1 MKSSGKE
8 IINIEEAYER
18 NIKTF
23 LKKNGIDIKKISDG
37 LINLK
42 KILVICGPTCAGKS
56 KIGIILAKL
65 LYTDIISM
73 DSMQV
78 YRYMDT
84 GTDKY
89 NTGRYQIVQYMTDI
103 FDPDKN
109 LTVVEFKNLCDEI
122 IKEKFFK
129 LSRIPLLVGGSGL
142 YIRSV
147 VNGIDRVPDE
157 NRKIRNK
164 LKEEIKKYGTLK
176 YYLKLKE
183 LDSEYAE
190 KISEND
196 IRRIVRALEVY
207 EVTGLP
213 FSSFQKAWKNKN
225 YSYNAILIG
234 VKMGRETLYSRI
246 EERVDSMFEKGLVE
260 EVKALID
267 KEYGGCRSVSQAVGY
282 KEVIKYIKGEITL
295 EDCIAE
301 VKKNTRRLAKKQIT
315 WFKTEPKINWI
326 RADNYDNIFSLIG
339 YIFKIINKELRNEE
353 Y

>member
-1 MKSSGKE
+1 MKDVIMKSSEEE
-8 IINIEEAYER
+8 IINIEQAYGR

-23 LKKNGIDIKKISDG
+23 LKKNAIDIKKISDE

-42 KILVICGPTCAGKS
+42 KVLVICGPTCTGKS

-65 LYTDIISM
+65 LDTDIISM

-89 NTGRYQIVQYMTDI
+89 DTGRYQIVQYMTDI

-109 LTVVEFKNLCDEI
+109 LSVVEFKNLCDEI
-122 IKEKFFK
+122 IKEKFFNQSK
-129 LSRIPLLVGGSGL
+129 IPLLVGGSGL

-147 VNGIDRVPDE
+147 INGIDRVPDE
-157 NRKIRNK
+157 DIKIRSR

-183 LDSEYAE
+183 LDGEYAE

-196 IRRIVRALEVY
+196 LRRIVRALEVH

-213 FSSFQKAWKNKN
+213 FSSFQKSWKNKN

-234 VKMGRETLYSRI
+234 MKMGRETLYRRI
-246 EERVDSMFEKGLVE
+246 EERVDNMFEKGLVE
-260 EVKALID
+260 EVKMLIN
-267 KEYGGCRSVSQAVGY
+267 KGYGECRSVSRAVGY
-282 KEVIKYIKGEITL
+282 KEVVKYIKGEIAL
-295 EDCIAE
+295 EDCISE

-315 WFKTEPKINWI
+315 WFKSEPKINWI
-326 RADNYDNIFSLIG
+326 RVYF
-339 YIFKIINKELRNEE
+339 
-353 Y
+353 